1 VALDVGRAEALRPSQ
16 QDAVVDALLVA
27 RVREGEAERDLRRQL
42 LAVGRLG
49 LLLVVVADERGQAL
63 GAEVK
68 QALAVGLLL
77 LVRELVL
84 GLRDREFALALEVD
98 QADAQVGA
106 AKVDGEV
113 LADLLAGRPA
123 EDLRDQ
129 SRGSDQGARRS
140 GTWAAA
146 SVTFV
151 GEC

>member
-1 VALDVGRAEALRPSQ
+1 MGLTDQRRLSRDLRT
-16 QDAVVDALLVA
+16 
-27 RVREGEAERDLRRQL
+27 REGETERDLRRQL
-42 LAVGRLG
+42 LAVGHFRLV
-49 LLLVVVADERGQAL
+49 LVVIADERRETL
-63 GAEVK
+63 GAEVE

-77 LVRELVL
+77 LLRELVL

-106 AKVDGEV
+106 AEIDGEV

>member
-1 VALDVGRAEALRPSQ
+1 MVAN
-16 QDAVVDALLVA
+16 
-27 RVREGEAERDLRRQL
+27 
-42 LAVGRLG
+42 
-49 LLLVVVADERGQAL
+49 ERGQAL

-106 AKVDGEV
+106 AEVDGEV

-123 EDLRDQ
+123 EDLRIQ
-129 SRGSDQGARRS
+129 LRRSDQGARRS

-146 SVTFV
+146 
-151 GEC
+151 